1 MKDKE
6 YTIDIKLSLRV
17 KDVGDEVEAE
27 NYIDDFLGGISE
39 FIYSSD
45 PDDDHYEF
53 DSVQPDW
60 DTFTE
65 WG

>member
-1 MKDKE
+1 MNDKE

-17 KDVGDEVEAE
+17 KDVEDEIDAE
-27 NYIDDFLGGISE
+27 RYIDDLLGGINE

-53 DSVQPDW
+53 DAVIPDW
-60 DTFTE
+60 RTFKE
-65 WG
+65 WS

>member
-17 KDVGDEVEAE
+17 KDVEDEIEAQ
-27 NYIDDFLGGISE
+27 NYIDDFLTGIYE

-53 DSVQPDW
+53 DAVQPDW
-60 DTFTE
+60 RTFTE
-65 WG
+65 WS